1 MKHHVHVLPLQCQG
15 VSQTMGRKTSDIE
28 NGQHKFKRLTLSLL
42 LSSVFIASH
51 AQAGFKMGD
60 SEIGFGGYIKLDALW
75 TDTSNGQIGTGVGR
89 DFYVPGLTPVSGKAE
104 SAVFDMHARQS
115 RFFFTSET
123 DTGNG
128 KKISGRLEFD
138 MMGTTIGDQRTS
150 NGYAPE
156 IRHAFVSYD
165 GWLFGQT
172 WSTFM
177 DVNSL
182 PDSLDFVGNTDG
194 TVFVR
199 QAQIRYS
206 SGPWQVAIE
215 NPETT
220 VTPYTGVGS
229 RMVTDDNALPDITAK
244 FTHSGSWGTVSLA
257 AIARELS
264 HETLTQND
272 TSRGFGLSLTGK
284 YLVNAAD
291 DIRFSLTHGAGI
303 GRYLSLNTAN
313 DAVLDAMGML
323 EALDQTAYSVSY
335 KHQWNDKLR
344 SSFIFAGQTMDNPV
358 ALTGT
363 SLTKS
368 SQSVAL
374 NLIHQTAAKLSWGV
388 EFRHATREIESALE
402 GDLNRLQLS
411 VKYDF

>member
-1 MKHHVHVLPLQCQG
+1 MKHHNNLLAVQSKG
-15 VSQTMGRKTSDIE
+15 ISQTIGQQKKLKESGPRKIT
-28 NGQHKFKRLTLSLL
+28 LLALSLL
-42 LSSVFIASH
+42 MGSSFVANH
-51 AQAGFKMGD
+51 AYAGFKMGD

-115 RFFFTSET
+115 RFFFTSDT
-123 DTGNG
+123 DLGNG

-138 MMGTTIGDQRTS
+138 MMGTSIGDQRTS

-177 DVNSL
+177 DVSSL

-206 SGPWQVAIE
+206 SGPWQIAIE

-220 VTPYTGVGS
+220 VTPFTGVGG
-229 RMVTDDNALPDITAK
+229 RIVTDDNALPDITAK
-244 FTHSGSWGTVSLA
+244 YTHAGNWGSISLA

-264 HETLTQND
+264 HETTTQND

-284 YLVNAAD
+284 YLLNSAD
-291 DIRFSLTHGAGI
+291 DIRFSVTHGTGI

-313 DAVLDAMGML
+313 DAVLDAMGMM
-323 EALDQTAYSVSY
+323 EALDQTAYSLSY

-344 SSFIFAGQTMDNPV
+344 SSFIFAGQSMDNPV

-363 SLTKS
+363 SVTKS
-368 SQSVAL
+368 TQSIAL